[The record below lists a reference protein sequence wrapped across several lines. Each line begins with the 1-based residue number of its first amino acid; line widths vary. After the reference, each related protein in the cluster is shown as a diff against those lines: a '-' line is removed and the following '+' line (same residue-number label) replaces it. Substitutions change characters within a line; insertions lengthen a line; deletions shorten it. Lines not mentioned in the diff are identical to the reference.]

1 MPYVGE
7 YFCRLVWQMPNQTDA
22 QFVGGPFETKG
33 NHLVRREEEEVVVV
47 VVVVAEEMRYPT
59 IKCGVHTKKPFVTW
73 Q

>member
-33 NHLVRREEEEVVVV
+33 NHVVRREEEEEEEEVEE

-59 IKCGVHTKKPFVTW
+59 DTVWGTH
-73 Q
+73 